1 MSVPSVPAFD
11 PRSLRSLQNLGQQGD
26 SPEALRAAAK
36 QFEAVMLQQMLKA
49 MRATVPRNDFS
60 SSDAERMFQEMSDQQ
75 LAQNLA
81 ASHGI
86 GLGELLARQL
96 QQRLGKGAETAAAG
110 TVPAAAGTASAGGA
124 SASAAAAP
132 GISLAGVLRRPANLA
147 GNRQM
152 AAEAGA
158 PVEEKGFFAALGGAS
173 DTAAPLVPL
182 EDGTARPLFAPA
194 EAGAGLIPALSAA
207 ASEVRRAQGDGAE
220 VPEKI
225 RRFVQDTLPQ
235 AKRAAAQLGVPAEF
249 LVAQAALE
257 SGWGE
262 AVITRPDGR
271 SSHNLFNI
279 KAGSSWS
286 GPTVTLPVTEYDNGR
301 AVTENARF
309 RVYPSY
315 AAAFDDYVRLIRDNE
330 RYADVPGS
338 RTPREFASALVRGG
352 YATDPRYADKIVSIL
367 QDRRFRAALPG

>member
-11 PRSLRSLQNLGQQGD
+11 PRSLRSLQNLAKQGD

-49 MRATVPRNDFS
+49 MRATVPRNDFT

-81 ASHGI
+81 AGHGL

-96 QQRLGKGAETAAAG
+96 QQRLGKTTEAAA
-110 TVPAAAGTASAGGA
+110 TDTSPAAAGAVASGSESAGAG
-124 SASAAAAP
+124 AAA
-132 GISLAGVLRRPANLA
+132 GISLAGVLRRPANFA
-147 GNRQM
+147 AARQM

-158 PVEEKGFFAALGGAS
+158 PVEEKGFFAALGGAD
-173 DTAAPLVPL
+173 DTAEPLVPL
-182 EDGTARPLFAPA
+182 EEDEARPLLAP
-194 EAGAGLIPALSAA
+194 EGAGAGLLPALSSA
-207 ASEVRRAQGDGAE
+207 ASEVRRAQDGAD

-235 AKRAAAQLGVPAEF
+235 AKRAAAQLGVPPEF

-286 GPTVTLPVTEYDNGR
+286 GPAVTLPVTEYDGGR

-330 RYADVPGS
+330 RYAGVPGS
-338 RTPREFASALVRGG
+338 RTPREFALALVRGG

>member
-11 PRSLRSLQNLGQQGD
+11 PRSLRSLQNLAKQGD

-49 MRATVPRNDFS
+49 MRATVPRNDFT

-81 ASHGI
+81 AGHGL

-96 QQRLGKGAETAAAG
+96 QQRLGKTTEAAA
-110 TVPAAAGTASAGGA
+110 TDTSPAAAGAVASGSESAGAG
-124 SASAAAAP
+124 AAA
-132 GISLAGVLRRPANLA
+132 GISLAGVLRRPANFA
-147 GNRQM
+147 AARQM

-158 PVEEKGFFAALGGAS
+158 PVEEKGFFAALGGAD

-182 EDGTARPLFAPA
+182 EEDEAKPLLAP
-194 EAGAGLIPALSAA
+194 EGAGAGLLPALSSA
-207 ASEVRRAQGDGAE
+207 ASEVRRAQDGAD

-235 AKRAAAQLGVPAEF
+235 AKRAAAQLGVPPEF

-286 GPTVTLPVTEYDNGR
+286 GPTVTLPVTEYDGGR

-330 RYADVPGS
+330 RYAGVPGS
-338 RTPREFASALVRGG
+338 RTPREFALALVRGG